1 VVGLRRPARLFST
14 DPPLAV
20 FYRESHGAA
29 LALAHRRLYLCL
41 MNTSKTFHRLVPDG
55 DTHERDVCT
64 TCGFVNY
71 QNPRIVVGS
80 VVRHEGKVLL
90 CRRAIEPRRGFWTV
104 PAGYLELNESPE
116 DGARRE
122 AREEALAQLKLG
134 ELLAVYSVPHLS
146 QVQLIWRAELID
158 SEAGGALFGVGE
170 ESLEVKLFD
179 WDKIPTDEIAFP
191 TVHWMLGN
199 EREVMA
205 KGYSGPFANPG

>member
-1 VVGLRRPARLFST
+1 
-14 DPPLAV
+14 
-20 FYRESHGAA
+20 
-29 LALAHRRLYLCL
+29 

-158 SEAGGALFGVGE
+158 PEAGGTLFGVGE

-179 WDKIPTDEIAFP
+179 WDNLPVDEIAFP
-191 TVHWMLGN
+191 TVHWMLGH

-205 KGYSGPFANPG
+205 KGYSGPFGNGG

>member
-1 VVGLRRPARLFST
+1 MKAIT
-14 DPPLAV
+14 PLSPWRTGGSIFA
-20 FYRESHGAA
+20 G
-29 LALAHRRLYLCL
+29 
-41 MNTSKTFHRLVPDG
+41 MNTPKTFHRLVPHG

-80 VVRHEGKVLL
+80 VVRHQGKVLL

-104 PAGYLELNESPE
+104 PAGYLELNETPE

-122 AREEALAQLKLG
+122 AREEALAQLQLG

-146 QVQLIWRAELID
+146 QVQLIWRAELMD
-158 SEAGGALFGVGE
+158 PGAGVALFGAGE
-170 ESLEVKLFD
+170 ESLEVALFD
-179 WDKIPTDEIAFP
+179 WDKLPVDEIAFP
-191 TVHWMLGN
+191 TVHWMLGH

-205 KGYSGPFANPG
+205 KGYSGPFANPA